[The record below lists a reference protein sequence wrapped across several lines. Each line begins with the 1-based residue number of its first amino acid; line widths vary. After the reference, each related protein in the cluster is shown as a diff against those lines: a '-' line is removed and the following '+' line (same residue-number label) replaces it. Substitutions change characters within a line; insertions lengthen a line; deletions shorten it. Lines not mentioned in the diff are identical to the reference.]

1 MPNEA
6 NVLQPPR
13 INLLDLP
20 FPFSLRYTPGRLV
33 INALMIKDPLLCY
46 RLAAD
51 AAEGCGMTD
60 LGKVLIYPQVYFI
73 RNREWAMRVIQNPDE
88 FPRVQLEGQ
97 MVDSF
102 FGHGG
107 IITTDGDAHRRAR
120 KLLQGPF
127 KPSHIHQMLPV
138 MLEEIRACIGEWPLG
153 KPFILDSK
161 FNELSLRIFARVI
174 LGARTPEEVR
184 KCVKLGMMVKK
195 YLGLSFLDFI
205 SPKPIA
211 KRTPHYVYYSF
222 MITRALQELIR
233 NREEDLCRDSGS
245 SYIPD
250 VLTNLIRV
258 RDKTA
263 GTHNS
268 ITDEDIETQLLNLF
282 VGAVDT
288 TAATSRSAIFLLLK
302 HPEWLRRLY
311 EEAQNPWSDQVP
323 LAEQLNGDE
332 RRIVTWT
339 ELETTRLEPAGYVR
353 TRQVAN
359 DAQFGSYTV
368 EGGSILLV
376 SPYALHRLQENFPKP
391 NEFAPEDNFPGG
403 KKAYPDSFFEPF
415 LEDTVHVCI
424 GKFLARA
431 QVRMTLTEVFRYVRM
446 ELTRR
451 AKPRIKVD
459 SFLGYEGLE
468 VILSKR

>member
-1 MPNEA
+1 
-6 NVLQPPR
+6 
-13 INLLDLP
+13 
-20 FPFSLRYTPGRLV
+20 
-33 INALMIKDPLLCY
+33 
-46 RLAAD
+46 
-51 AAEGCGMTD
+51 
-60 LGKVLIYPQVYFI
+60 
-73 RNREWAMRVIQNPDE
+73 
-88 FPRVQLEGQ
+88 

-263 GTHNS
+263 TLNLDSYKFKFAGES
-268 ITDEDIETQLLNLF
+268 IYHFIWDELANNYLEKIKDRKDIESILTLDHAFRDSLKLISPF
-282 VGAVDT
+282 MPFITEAVWQ
-288 TAATSRSAIFLLLK
+288 
-302 HPEWLRRLY
+302 ELY
-311 EEAQNPWSDQVP
+311 KDSDQ
-323 LAEQLNGDE
+323 
-332 RRIVTWT
+332 
-339 ELETTRLEPAGYVR
+339 ET
-353 TRQVAN
+353 
-359 DAQFGSYTV
+359 
-368 EGGSILLV
+368 I
-376 SPYALHRLQENFPKP
+376 
-391 NEFAPEDNFPGG
+391 
-403 KKAYPDSFFEPF
+403 
-415 LEDTVHVCI
+415 
-424 GKFLARA
+424 
-431 QVRMTLTEVFRYVRM
+431 
-446 ELTRR
+446 
-451 AKPRIKVD
+451 
-459 SFLGYEGLE
+459 
-468 VILSKR
+468 ILSTWPIA

>member
-1 MPNEA
+1 MPNEQSIF
-6 NVLQPPR
+6 QPPR
-13 INLLDLP
+13 INFLDLP
-20 FPFSLRYTPGRLV
+20 FPFSLRFAPGKLTMSLLSA
-33 INALMIKDPLLCY
+33 INPLLLY

-51 AAEGCGMTD
+51 AAEGCGLTD

-73 RNREWAMRVIQNPDE
+73 RNREWAMRVIQTPQE

-127 KPSHIHQMLPV
+127 TPTHIHRMLPI
-138 MLEEIRACIGEWPLG
+138 MLEEIRACVGEWPIG
-153 KPFILDSK
+153 RPFILDSK
-161 FNELSLRIFARVI
+161 FNEMSLRIFARVI

-184 KCVKLGMMVKK
+184 KCVRLGMMVKK

-211 KRTPHYVYYSF
+211 KRTPHYLYYSF

-245 SYIPD
+245 SPISD
-250 VLTNLIRV
+250 VLTNLIRARDESV
-258 RDKTA
+258 RTD
-263 GTHNS
+263 NP
-268 ITDEDIETQLLNLF
+268 ITDEYIETQLLNLF

-311 EEAQNPWSDQVP
+311 EETQNPWSDQVP
-323 LAEQLNGDE
+323 LAEQLASNE

-339 ELETTRLEPAGYVR
+339 ELETTRLLPAGYVR
-353 TRQVAN
+353 TREAAN
-359 DAQFGSYTV
+359 DAQFGQYSIKK
-368 EGGSILLV
+368 GSILFV
-376 SPYALHRLQENFPKP
+376 SPYALHRLRENFPKP

-431 QVRMTLTEVFRYVRM
+431 QVRMTLTEVFRCFRM
-446 ELTRR
+446 VLTQR